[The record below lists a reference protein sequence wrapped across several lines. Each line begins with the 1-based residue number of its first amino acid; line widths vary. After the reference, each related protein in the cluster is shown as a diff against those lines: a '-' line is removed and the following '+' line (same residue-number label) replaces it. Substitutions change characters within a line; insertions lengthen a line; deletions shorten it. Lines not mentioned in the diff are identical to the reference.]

1 MGFEPEGGNF
11 CHVAPFFQKK
21 QIYMRYTLFLLAL
34 LSANCMQGQRFTG
47 NLNFQTPLPQGAFTD
62 NLANDFLPGA
72 RLQFLYQPAP
82 ASPFYVGLDMG
93 WASLSHASRK
103 FDDSVLGF
111 NKKYRLNAGS
121 SFFSLGSML
130 RFQPVNNKLIA
141 PYFEGMA
148 GWNAFTHQ
156 RTLTETRNSEGID
169 SRTSATAWAFYYG
182 AGAGAQIRFKPTHRA
197 GLNLSFAY
205 LRGASARYAD
215 NVNIGDEGE
224 VNFEFKTSRTDM
236 FLPQVGVWF
245 YMDKPAKANGSDEK
259 Q

>member
-1 MGFEPEGGNF
+1 
-11 CHVAPFFQKK
+11 
-21 QIYMRYTLFLLAL
+21 MRYTLFLLAL
-34 LSANCMQGQRFTG
+34 LSVNCMQGQRFTG
-47 NLNFQTPLPQGAFTD
+47 NLNFQTPLPQGAFTN
-62 NLANDFLPGA
+62 NLASDFLPGA

-93 WASLSHASRK
+93 WANLDHASRK

-121 SFFSLGSML
+121 SFFSLGSLL
-130 RFQPVNNKLIA
+130 RFQPANNKLIS

-148 GWNAFTHQ
+148 GWNVFTHQ
-156 RTLTETRNSEGID
+156 RSLTETRNSEGEGFD
-169 SRTSATAWAFYYG
+169 SRTSTTDWAFYYG
-182 AGAGAQIRFKPTHRA
+182 GGAGLQIRFKAAHRV
-197 GLNLSFAY
+197 GLNLSLAY

-215 NVNIGDEGE
+215 NVSISDEGE
-224 VNFEFKTSRTDM
+224 VSFEYKTSRSDM

-245 YMDKPAKANGSDEK
+245 YMDKPTKANDAEEK